1 MRNSFDFSTKLSNIQ
16 TARQS
21 MDPLDV
27 GIKQK
32 NSRFN
37 HIIDKKEVDLQ
48 KANNVQVAARLR
60 SHRSNKKLKLKKP
73 KKNDIFFG

>member
-37 HIIDKKEVDLQ
+37 HIINKKEVDL
-48 KANNVQVAARLR
+48 NTL
-60 SHRSNKKLKLKKP
+60 L
-73 KKNDIFFG
+73 